1 MGPAEVW
8 NARGKYRIYLINGPG
23 KNFTMK
29 EHFCSYSIF
38 QVPERFTNFLPR
50 KKQIIQIKLNRGKN
64 PSWLLNFTNIAE
76 TTVNKSSY
84 SVVVRAGP
92 KLKNSSELQ
101 VQAL

>member
-1 MGPAEVW
+1 MALMLVGPSDC
-8 NARGKYRIYLINGPG
+8 L
-23 KNFTMK
+23 
-29 EHFCSYSIF
+29 
-38 QVPERFTNFLPR
+38 
-50 KKQIIQIKLNRGKN
+50 KQIIQIKLNRGKN

-92 KLKNSSELQ
+92 ELKNSSELQ